1 MAEKRRK
8 LKETW
13 DRVISMYEKDA
24 PEQWED
30 LKKLWMNYQVS
41 WCSGA
46 PWIFFFFLGGKGI
59 ISWYVISFL
68 RPTLIYNPLGEKG
81 EGGSHPVSP
90 TSNWNLL
97 NFAL

>member
-30 LKKLWMNYQVS
+30 LKKLWMNYQV
-41 WCSGA
+41 
-46 PWIFFFFLGGKGI
+46 F
-59 ISWYVISFL
+59 SFPL
-68 RPTLIYNPLGEKG
+68 RYWRFSFPDVT
-81 EGGSHPVSP
+81 
-90 TSNWNLL
+90 
-97 NFAL
+97 

>member
-30 LKKLWMNYQVS
+30 LKKLWMNYQVGR
-41 WCSGA
+41 C
-46 PWIFFFFLGGKGI
+46 PEF
-59 ISWYVISFL
+59 
-68 RPTLIYNPLGEKG
+68 
-81 EGGSHPVSP
+81 
-90 TSNWNLL
+90 
-97 NFAL
+97 

>member
-30 LKKLWMNYQVS
+30 LKKLWMNYQV
-41 WCSGA
+41 
-46 PWIFFFFLGGKGI
+46 FF
-59 ISWYVISFL
+59 SFPPI
-68 RPTLIYNPLGEKG
+68 RYWRFSIPDVT
-81 EGGSHPVSP
+81 
-90 TSNWNLL
+90 
-97 NFAL
+97 